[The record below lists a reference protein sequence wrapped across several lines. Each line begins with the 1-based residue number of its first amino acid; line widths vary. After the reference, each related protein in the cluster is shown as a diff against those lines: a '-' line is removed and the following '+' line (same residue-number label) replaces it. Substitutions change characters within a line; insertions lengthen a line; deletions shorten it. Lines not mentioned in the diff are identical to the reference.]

1 MYSTVLLYALGKLKN
16 QGLKI
21 YELYRSNI
29 EYYYLL
35 FVYSDEHLCGI
46 NKIIK
51 ITAEIVKKNSFENMA
66 FIIVTKTCIFYCI
79 FKKNL
84 PILKFFSTF
93 CIFDKFYFLGPLFII
108 RSTLR

>member
-35 FVYSDEHLCGI
+35 FVYSDVHLCGI

-51 ITAEIVKKNSFENMA
+51 ITAEIVKNKLVRKYSFY
-66 FIIVTKTCIFYCI
+66 YC
-79 FKKNL
+79 N
-84 PILKFFSTF
+84 
-93 CIFDKFYFLGPLFII
+93 
-108 RSTLR
+108 